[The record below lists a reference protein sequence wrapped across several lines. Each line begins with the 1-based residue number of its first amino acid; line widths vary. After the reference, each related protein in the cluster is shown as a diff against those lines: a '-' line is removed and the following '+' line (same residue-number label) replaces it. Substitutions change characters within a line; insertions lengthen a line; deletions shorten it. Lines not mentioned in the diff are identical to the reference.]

1 MTMPRPRTRVVTVL
15 AAATLLLTACG
26 TDEEPAKSSTDSA
39 ADAADATAADAA
51 DPTAADAANATAADA
66 DTPTDADTETALD
79 AFPVTVDTPDGEVTV
94 REQPERIVSLSPSAT
109 EILFAIGAGDQV
121 VAADTYS
128 NFPEEAPTTDLSGY
142 DPNVEAIVGYE
153 PDLVVVANDTNE
165 LVASLNA
172 LDIPVIINPAPA
184 DVESGYDGMAV
195 LGLATGHVD
204 EAATAIAEMRAA
216 MEAGLAAAPQDSG
229 IRIYHELDDTFFSAS
244 SHSYI
249 GSVYSAMGATNIAD
263 AADTD
268 QTGYPQLTE
277 EAIIAADPELI
288 VIPSQLSYTPEDV
301 AARPGWSEVSAVK
314 NGNIIVV
321 ESDISSRWGPRLPQ
335 LVTFVAD
342 VLTDIAVPAGR

>member
-1 MTMPRPRTRVVTVL
+1 MTLPRPTHRLATVL
-15 AAATLLLTACG
+15 AVALLLTACG
-26 TDEEPAKSSTDSA
+26 ADEEPAENSTDTTAAAAGDTKVDAA
-39 ADAADATAADAA
+39 ADTA
-51 DPTAADAANATAADA
+51 
-66 DTPTDADTETALD
+66 TETGAALD
-79 AFPVTVDTPDGEVTV
+79 AFPVTVDTASGEVTLPE
-94 REQPERIVSLSPSAT
+94 RPERIISLSPSAT

-121 VAADTYS
+121 IAADTYS
-128 NFPEEAPTTDLSGY
+128 NFPEEAPSTDLSGY

-153 PDLVVVANDTNE
+153 PDLVVAANDTNE
-165 LVASLNA
+165 LVGSLSA

-184 DVESGYDGMAV
+184 DVESGYDGMAA

-204 EAATAIAEMRAA
+204 EAASAIGEMRAA
-216 MEAGLAAAPQDSG
+216 MDEGLAAAPQDSG

-249 GSVYSAMGATNIAD
+249 GSVYAAMGASNIAD
-263 AADTD
+263 EADTD

-301 AARPGWSEVSAVK
+301 AARPGWADVSAVK
-314 NGNIIVV
+314 SGNIIVV

-335 LVTFVAD
+335 LVEFVAGA
-342 VLTDIAVPAGR
+342 LTDIAVPAGR

>member
-1 MTMPRPRTRVVTVL
+1 MTLPRPTHRLATVL
-15 AAATLLLTACG
+15 AVALLLTACG
-26 TDEEPAKSSTDSA
+26 ADDEPAEKSADTTAAAAGDTEVDVA
-39 ADAADATAADAA
+39 ADTA
-51 DPTAADAANATAADA
+51 
-66 DTPTDADTETALD
+66 TETGAALD
-79 AFPVTVDTPDGEVTV
+79 AFPVTVDTASGEVTLPE
-94 REQPERIVSLSPSAT
+94 RPERIISLSPSAT

-121 VAADTYS
+121 IAADTYS
-128 NFPEEAPTTDLSGY
+128 NFPEGAPSTDLSGY

-153 PDLVVVANDTNE
+153 PDLVVAANDTNE
-165 LVASLNA
+165 LVGSLSA

-184 DVESGYDGMAV
+184 DVESGYDGMAA

-204 EAATAIAEMRAA
+204 EAASAIGEMRAA
-216 MEAGLAAAPQDSG
+216 MDEGLAAAPQDSG

-249 GSVYSAMGATNIAD
+249 GSVYAAMGASNIAD
-263 AADTD
+263 EADTD

-301 AARPGWSEVSAVK
+301 AARPGWADVSAVK
-314 NGNIIVV
+314 SGNIIVV

-335 LVTFVAD
+335 LVEFVAGA
-342 VLTDIAVPAGR
+342 LTDIAVPAGR